1 MKRNEDYF
9 RGCLIGGA
17 IGDALGAPVEFLRHA
32 EIERR
37 YGRGGI
43 RELEPGP
50 SGKAKITD
58 DTQMTIFT
66 AEGILRAAARGN
78 RRGICHPPTAVFYAY
93 QRWLLTQGYPE
104 VEQNA
109 LANKSWLLNVKE
121 LFAIRAPGNTC
132 LRALK
137 SRKMGSLAEPINN
150 SKGCGGVM
158 RVAPAGLFYCGE
170 DAFRMG
176 AEFAALTHGH
186 PSGFLS
192 AGVLAYLVAAMIG
205 GAELEAAIEQALV
218 ILGSYAGHD
227 ECTQALEQAVALARA
242 DCPDLEAVTR
252 LGEGWVGEETLAIA
266 VYCALKYRDDFKK
279 ALIAAVNHSGDS
291 DSTGAVTG
299 NILGAYLGLSRLPA
313 GWVEKVEL
321 KEVLLQLADD
331 LLTGYEDSEAWQER
345 YPGY

>member
-176 AEFAALTHGH
+176 VEFAALTHGH

-192 AGVLAYLVAAMIG
+192 AGVLAYLVAALIG

-227 ECTQALEQAVALARA
+227 ECTQALEQAVALARE

-252 LGEGWVGEETLAIA
+252 LGEGWVG
-266 VYCALKYRDDFKK
+266 
-279 ALIAAVNHSGDS
+279 
-291 DSTGAVTG
+291 
-299 NILGAYLGLSRLPA
+299 
-313 GWVEKVEL
+313 
-321 KEVLLQLADD
+321 
-331 LLTGYEDSEAWQER
+331 
-345 YPGY
+345 

>member
-1 MKRNEDYF
+1 M
-9 RGCLIGGA
+9 
-17 IGDALGAPVEFLRHA
+17 
-32 EIERR
+32 
-37 YGRGGI
+37 
-43 RELEPGP
+43 
-50 SGKAKITD
+50 
-58 DTQMTIFT
+58 
-66 AEGILRAAARGN
+66 
-78 RRGICHPPTAVFYAY
+78 
-93 QRWLLTQGYPE
+93 
-104 VEQNA
+104 
-109 LANKSWLLNVKE
+109 
-121 LFAIRAPGNTC
+121 
-132 LRALK
+132 
-137 SRKMGSLAEPINN
+137 AEPINN

-299 NILGAYLGLSRLPA
+299 NILGAYS
-313 GWVEKVEL
+313 V
-321 KEVLLQLADD
+321 
-331 LLTGYEDSEAWQER
+331 
-345 YPGY
+345 